1 MGSRPC
7 RPVLVS
13 LKFGLSPL
21 VINENTHRI
30 WLVDFP
36 QAKLT
41 WLGSETTLGFWQA
54 LLISFCT
61 TATLAGHEAPGR
73 NTTRISTVRPT
84 TAAATHIAIFC
95 LRPTLPRGT
104 LRRPWSIR
112 ALVRSSTRLRPATRG
127 SLRPAIRGSP
137 RPATLGSYRPPA
149 RRAVVLTGSR
159 DPAGDPRSGRPATRR
174 NDSCGGLGTGSA
186 GYSGAP
192 PARARPSRQSE

>member
-13 LKFGLSPL
+13 LKLGLSPL
-21 VINENTHRI
+21 VINENTHKI

-54 LLISFCT
+54 VLISFCT

-73 NTTRISTVRPT
+73 NTTTISTVRPT

-95 LRPTLPRGT
+95 LRPNLPRGT
-104 LRRPWSIR
+104 LRRPWSIS

-127 SLRPAIRGSP
+127 SLRPATR
-137 RPATLGSYRPPA
+137 GSYRPPA

-159 DPAGDPRSGRPATRR
+159 DAACGPRSGRPATRR

-186 GYSGAP
+186 AYSGSP
-192 PARARPSRQSE
+192 TAR

>member
-21 VINENTHRI
+21 VINEKTHRI

-54 LLISFCT
+54 VLISLCT

-73 NTTRISTVRPT
+73 STTMSSTVRPT
-84 TAAATHIAIFC
+84 AAAATYIVIFR
-95 LRPTLPRGT
+95 LRPNFPRRTL
-104 LRRPWSIR
+104 LRPWSIS
-112 ALVRSSTRLRPATRG
+112 ALVRSSARLHPATRGSLRPATRG
-127 SLRPAIRGSP
+127 SLRPATRGS
-137 RPATLGSYRPPA
+137 L
-149 RRAVVLTGSR
+149 
-159 DPAGDPRSGRPATRR
+159 RPATR
-174 NDSCGGLGTGSA
+174 GSL
-186 GYSGAP
+186 
-192 PARARPSRQSE
+192 